1 MTTPPPTR
9 KTFLGLPRIP
19 ARYAPFVMQLLL
31 SLLMTFVVSLIST
44 LRALGPSPDFVRL
57 WFGAWGLSWLVGF
70 PTLVVVMPIVRR
82 MTAALTEAP

>member
-1 MTTPPPTR
+1 MTPPTPPR
-9 KTFLGLPRIP
+9 KTFLGLPKVP
-19 ARYAPFVMQLLL
+19 ARYATFVMQVLL

-44 LRALGPSPDFVRL
+44 LRALGPSPDFFRL

-82 MTAALTEAP
+82 LTAALTETP